1 LPFPLPPRGPTPPLG
16 VARPQRCVYSSF
28 PRHRFPRLPSMAAP
42 VSSAPSALVVSDDP
56 LIRAG
61 LRGVLAKGGWA
72 VAGEVESLSRAR
84 AAWLELAADAV
95 LWDAGHAAFLEE
107 VPEGPAVLALVED
120 AAGARAALAAGAAG
134 AVLRASEAATVCAA
148 LSAVAQGLSVSP
160 RGLTHRRPVS
170 PRRTLATAEDFTPR
184 EREVLALLSE
194 GLPNRAIAERLGIS
208 RHTVKFHVNALL
220 QKLGVEGRTEAVV
233 QAARLGLV
241 VL

>member
-1 LPFPLPPRGPTPPLG
+1 
-16 VARPQRCVYSSF
+16 
-28 PRHRFPRLPSMAAP
+28 M
-42 VSSAPSALVVSDDP
+42 
-56 LIRAG
+56 
-61 LRGVLAKGGWA
+61 
-72 VAGEVESLSRAR
+72 AGEADSLLRAP
-84 AAWLELAADAV
+84 AAWHELAFDAV

-107 VPEGPAVLALVED
+107 VPDGPPVLALVED
-120 AAGARAALAAGAAG
+120 ALAARAALATGAAG
-134 AVLRASEAATVCAA
+134 AVLRASEPATVCAA
-148 LSAVAQGLSVSP
+148 LFAIAQGLTVSP
-160 RGLTHRRPVS
+160 RGQSHRRPAS
-170 PRRTLATAEDFTPR
+170 QRRELATPEDFTPR

>member
-1 LPFPLPPRGPTPPLG
+1 
-16 VARPQRCVYSSF
+16 
-28 PRHRFPRLPSMAAP
+28 MAAP
-42 VSSAPSALVVSDDP
+42 VSSTPSALLVSDDA

-95 LWDAGHAAFLEE
+95 LWDAGHAAFLEA
-107 VPEGPAVLALVED
+107 VPEGPPVLALVED
-120 AAGARAALAAGAAG
+120 ARGARAALATGAAG
-134 AVLRASEAATVCAA
+134 AVLRASDAATVCAA
-148 LSAVAQGLSVSP
+148 LSSVAHGLSVSP
-160 RGLTHRRPVS
+160 RGLSLRRPTS
-170 PRRTLATAEDFTPR
+170 PRRTLATSEDFTPR